1 MIFFSNCLSFLTV
14 LVCYLQYRAIRILR
28 AENDDLAGQIRHYE
42 AMMPDFV
49 VRQVKN
55 KTNRRKHYETNTDY

>member
-1 MIFFSNCLSFLTV
+1 MDLFLISCFLVAV
-14 LVCYLQYRAIRILR
+14 LVCYWQYRMIRILR
-28 AENDDLAGQIRHYE
+28 READDMARMVRYYE

>member
-1 MIFFSNCLSFLTV
+1 MDLFLISCFFVAV
-14 LVCYLQYRAIRILR
+14 LVCYWQYRTIRMLR
-28 AENDDLAGQIRHYE
+28 READDLACMVRRYE

-55 KTNRRKHYETNTDY
+55 KTNRRKTHETNTDY